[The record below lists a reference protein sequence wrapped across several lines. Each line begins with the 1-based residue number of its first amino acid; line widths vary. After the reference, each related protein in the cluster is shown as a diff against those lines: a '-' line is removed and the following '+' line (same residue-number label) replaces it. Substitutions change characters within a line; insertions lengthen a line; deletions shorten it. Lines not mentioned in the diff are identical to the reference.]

1 VVEVTFT
8 NSGGSV
14 QVSSATS
21 SIKLQSSAS
30 ASPASHSSSGLSS
43 GARAG
48 VIAGSVVGGVA
59 ILALILAACLLVRRK
74 RKNDL
79 NDKDQIRWPE
89 LAATAEDRAA
99 LYPETTHRTGRAGV
113 GEDGDMEQIDGAS
126 AYSSAAGAGVAG
138 VGAGAL
144 AGRYPSQ
151 SSNSRQP
158 TLPQIAPSIYDSE
171 NGYGQGAVYPP
182 SQSHYA
188 STQGHAQGN
197 YLGAGPASIDY
208 YARQN
213 QTPSPPRNF
222 GDESSTG
229 HDGPVSTGHHQAA
242 EPQYAPDEPQA
253 DGRSSPQPM
262 QVGGAF
268 GSGYDESDGGK
279 RWRLSVVN
287 DDRE

>member
-1 VVEVTFT
+1 M
-8 NSGGSV
+8 
-14 QVSSATS
+14 
-21 SIKLQSSAS
+21 
-30 ASPASHSSSGLSS
+30 
-43 GARAG
+43 
-48 VIAGSVVGGVA
+48 IAGSVVGGVA
-59 ILALILAACLLVRRK
+59 LLALILAACLLVRRK
-74 RKNDL
+74 RRNQL

-113 GEDGDMEQIDGAS
+113 GEDGDMEQIEGAS
-126 AYSSAAGAGVAG
+126 AYSGGAGVAG

-151 SSNSRQP
+151 SSNGRQP
-158 TLPQIAPSIYDSE
+158 TLPQIAPSIYDSD
-171 NGYGQGAVYPP
+171 NGYGQGAIYPP

-188 STQGHAQGN
+188 STNQSHGQNPAANGAGGF
-197 YLGAGPASIDY
+197 LGAGPASIDY

-213 QTPSPPRNF
+213 QTPSPPRPY

-229 HDGPVSTGHHQAA
+229 HEGVSAGAAGIGAGGAGGAHQGTDPYAHEEPV
-242 EPQYAPDEPQA
+242 A

-287 DDRE
+287 DDARRE